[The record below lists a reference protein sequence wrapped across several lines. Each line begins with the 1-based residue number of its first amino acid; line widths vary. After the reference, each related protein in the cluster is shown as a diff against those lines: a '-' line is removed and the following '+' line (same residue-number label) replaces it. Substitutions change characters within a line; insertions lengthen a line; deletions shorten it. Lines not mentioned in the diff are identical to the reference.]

1 MFPLSPSPI
10 FRLLLAACILASLI
24 SSTQAAPDF
33 AISGRAEELSKTV
46 LARDGA
52 EEITALDVLLFLDM
66 DRRSAIR
73 IPAEQ
78 WLGTAK
84 PSDLRAEALI
94 RRATEEYIAVRRL
107 AAGVVASPAPVF
119 VRRSL
124 THSAAIA
131 AFVQT
136 QIIEAKQ
143 IAVTQTDIHRY
154 FIAHPE
160 LYSSDSRAEVRYIFL
175 PVLDMSVAVDI
186 IEAEAQMAEIKTR
199 IATGDMTFA
208 EAAAQ
213 FSQAPSSTSGG
224 LIPEFAAGTHFSEFD
239 FQSFNIRNPGDMS
252 PVFVGNDGVY
262 LIQLVSKTPP
272 SKTPINEAEA
282 EIRTHLDQTLAA
294 SYYRFL
300 YKELTEDSFTQNF
313 SALWGYADLDAPVAI
328 LDGDQLSRDQV
339 LRLNPRAINANYQP
353 QQAVIQSETNRWI
366 EGERILRELESKSLG
381 EHPYIQRAKQ
391 IADTL
396 LASREALRR
405 SVAWDKVATNEVA
418 LETLGMGGDAP
429 PGVRQARVIQLSLAP
444 DDAVMSN
451 AGTAEVVRNT
461 MRSLGQSIMAGRLP
475 TRPEELEFATHLTQ
489 AFAKAEGDKEFRDA
503 VSELRNEMDQSPWE
517 HITIRIQD
525 LDWQDAAYGI
535 AEQPA
540 LPDLQPGEVSSE
552 LTIGNR
558 TAYLLVVAE
567 RYDTESDWLQSPM
580 FLRAIAFESEKQKTL
595 NAATAEVRKA
605 NLYLRAQ

>member
-1 MFPLSPSPI
+1 MFPLSPTSSV
-10 FRLLLAACILASLI
+10 RLFLAAWIIGVVVLSAH
-24 SSTQAAPDF
+24 AAPDF
-33 AISGRAEELSKTV
+33 AISGRAEELGKAV

-66 DRRSAIR
+66 DRRNAVR
-73 IPAEQ
+73 VPVPQ

-84 PSDLRAEALI
+84 PADPKAQAEI
-94 RRATEEYIAVRRL
+94 QRATEEYIAARRL
-107 AAGVVASPAPVF
+107 AAGSVGRPAPDF
-119 VRRSL
+119 VSRSL
-124 THSAAIA
+124 THTAAIA

-136 QIIEAKQ
+136 QIVDAEE

-160 LYSSDSRAEVRYIFL
+160 LYSSDSRAEVRYIYL
-175 PVLDMSVAVDI
+175 PVLDMSVAVDL

-208 EAAAQ
+208 EAANQ
-213 FSQAPSSTSGG
+213 FSQAPSAVAGG

-272 SKTPINEAEA
+272 SKTPINEAES
-282 EIRTHLDQTLAA
+282 EIRTRLEHDLAGP
-294 SYYRFL
+294 YYRFL
-300 YKELTEDSFTQNF
+300 SGKLAQDSFVQNF

-328 LDGDQLSRDQV
+328 LDGSILSRDQV
-339 LRLNPRAINANYQP
+339 LRLNPRVINASYQP
-353 QQAVIQSETNRWI
+353 QPAVIQAETARWL
-366 EGERILRELESKSLG
+366 EGERILRALEAKNLG
-381 EHPYIQRAKQ
+381 DHPYIQRARQ
-391 IADTL
+391 IASTL
-396 LASREALRR
+396 IASREALRR
-405 SVAWDKVATNEVA
+405 SVGWDKVATQDSA
-418 LETLGMGGDAP
+418 MKTLGMGGDAP
-429 PGVRQARVIQLSLAP
+429 PGVRQARVIQITLAP
-444 DDAVMSN
+444 DDASMST

-461 MRSLGQSIMAGRLP
+461 MRALGQTIMAGRLP
-475 TRPEELEFATHLTQ
+475 TRPEELEFANRLTE
-489 AFAKAEGDKEFRDA
+489 AYTKAEGDKEFRD
-503 VSELRNEMDQSPWE
+503 VIGELRSEMDQSPWE
-517 HITIRIQD
+517 NIAIRIQD

-540 LPDLQPGEVSSE
+540 LPDLQPGEISSE

-558 TAYLLVVAE
+558 STYLLVVAE

-580 FLRAIAFESEKQKTL
+580 FLRAVAFESEKQKTL
-595 NAATAEVRKA
+595 NAAAAEVRKA
-605 NLYLRAQ
+605 NLYLRTP